1 MPTRA
6 LLDTHSFLWFISGS
20 ERLSRTAR
28 TLIEDPANPML
39 VRMASL
45 REIAIKHGLGKL
57 SLERPFVELIP
68 EQLERQ
74 RIGVPG
80 IEFPHLAEVARL
92 PLHHRDPFDRL
103 IVAQA
108 RAEGLPV
115 VGADDALDAYG
126 VRRIW

>member
-20 ERLSRTAR
+20 ERLSRPAR
-28 TLIEDPANPML
+28 TLIEAPENPML
-39 VRMASL
+39 VSMASL
-45 REIAIKHGLGKL
+45 WEIAIKHGLGKL
-57 SLERPFVELIP
+57 SLERPFVDLIP

-74 RIGVPG
+74 RIDVLG
-80 IEFPHLAEVARL
+80 IELPHLAELIRL

-103 IVAQA
+103 LAAQA
-108 RAEGLPV
+108 RAEDLPIISV
-115 VGADDALDAYG
+115 DDTLDAYG